1 VFKTIIR
8 NTGNVAA
15 SQVEV
20 RDQIPKGT
28 RLLSTNPKASQSGR
42 GEIVWTVG
50 TLRAGE
56 ESAVEMELMP
66 TAEGEIGSVAT
77 VHFGADASARTISTR
92 PDVVVQTNA
101 PAQALIG
108 EKINMTITVSNPGSG
123 VATGV
128 ILEEHIPAGLQHPA
142 GSELEYN
149 IGVLKPGESKKLE
162 LELVAAVAGPVTN
175 LLSVRADGNLR
186 REDRLQME
194 VVAPKLDLAMDGPK
208 KRYLER
214 EATYQLSVSNPG
226 TAAAQGVELAAYLPQ
241 GIKFVSANNQGHYDE
256 ATRTVYWRLEQLPTR
271 ETGTVELVTLPV
283 EPGQQNIKLRGSAQR
298 LQPIEREQPV
308 VVEGIAAVM
317 FQVAD
322 SVDPIEVGGETTY
335 EVHVVNQGSKAAS
348 NVQLMAV
355 LPNEM
360 QPLAA
365 DGPTRHTV
373 QGNAVIFEG
382 LARLA
387 PKADTVYHVRVKG
400 VRPGD
405 LRLQFKLK
413 TDEMQRPVV
422 KEESTQVYADE

>member
-1 VFKTIIR
+1 
-8 NTGNVAA
+8 
-15 SQVEV
+15 
-20 RDQIPKGT
+20 
-28 RLLSTNPKASQSGR
+28 
-42 GEIVWTVG
+42 
-50 TLRAGE
+50 
-56 ESAVEMELMP
+56 MELMP

-128 ILEEHIPAGLQHPA
+128 ILEEHIPSGLQHPA